1 MAIIGQD
8 SILKSG
14 WQETD
19 YYILSLASRTPLKGE
34 DFAFRKMRYS
44 ALPMACP
51 CFDNTPFLYTLPT
64 GRGGGGGGGSPPSPV
79 FWENKASR
87 AIFASHLGNIG
98 L

>member
-19 YYILSLASRTPLKGE
+19 YYLLSLASRTPLKEE
-34 DFAFRKMRYS
+34 DFAFRKIRNS

-51 CFDNTPFLYTLPT
+51 CFDSTPFQNSWAY
-64 GRGGGGGGGSPPSPV
+64 RA
-79 FWENKASR
+79 NKASR
-87 AIFASHLGNIG
+87 AIFASQLGNIG
-98 L
+98 LL

>member
-8 SILKSG
+8 SILKSD

-19 YYILSLASRTPLKGE
+19 YYILSLASRTPLKEE
-34 DFAFRKMRYS
+34 DFAFRKMRYC

-64 GRGGGGGGGSPPSPV
+64 GRGGAEGAAAHPPPV
-79 FWENKASR
+79 FWANKASQ